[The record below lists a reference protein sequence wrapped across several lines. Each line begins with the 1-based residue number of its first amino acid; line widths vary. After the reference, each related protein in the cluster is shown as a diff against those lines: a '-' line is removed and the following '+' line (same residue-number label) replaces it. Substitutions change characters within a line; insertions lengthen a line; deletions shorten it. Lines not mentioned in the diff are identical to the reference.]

1 MAPNMWRWRSVFGR
15 DRTIELSVT
24 TSRIHNTHGEM
35 IGALVIFSDL
45 TARKKPSAAWRKQN
59 ASPHWVS

>member
-1 MAPNMWRWRSVFGR
+1 MAPNMWRWRSVFQGR

-45 TARKKPSAAWRKQN
+45 TARKETQRRMAQSRTPR
-59 ASPHWVS
+59 HTG